1 MPGPFNETS
10 APGSVRMAIDSGIR
24 LPFKEGTLRQDGG
37 RDVLDVPFRDAT
49 GEEALSIAR

>member
-10 APGSVRMAIDSGIR
+10 TPGSVRMAIDSGIG

-37 RDVLDVPFRDAT
+37 RDVLDFPFRDAT

>member
-10 APGSVRMAIDSGIR
+10 TPGSVRMAIDSDIR
-24 LPFKEGTLRQDGG
+24 LPFREGTLRQDGG
-37 RDVLDVPFRDAT
+37 GDVLDVPFRDAT